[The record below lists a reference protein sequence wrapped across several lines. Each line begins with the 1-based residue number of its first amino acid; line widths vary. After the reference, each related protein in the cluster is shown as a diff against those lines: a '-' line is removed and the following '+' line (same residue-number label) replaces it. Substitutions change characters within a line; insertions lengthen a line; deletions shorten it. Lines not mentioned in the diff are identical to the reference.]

1 MPSFFPA
8 KRENIAVPDNR
19 KGQIVFKWPDLN
31 IRRFSYAIVA
41 PDEVAV
47 FMYQGEVKGTLPPGR
62 HTLDATEIPFLGIF
76 ADHLTGGDLYRT
88 EIYFVGSRE
97 YPELKF
103 GGRIDNVQDPVTGL
117 VVSLGVYGEYSL
129 KVVDPSTL
137 LTNLTGTVDVT
148 DNDAITDWVAQQLL
162 KVLRTDVTQHVV
174 SKGWPILGLAAYVPE
189 VEADV
194 ISLSAQQLAA
204 YGLSVARMGNFTISL
219 GDEDESQLKTLAR
232 DTAYSR
238 LAGSFQQYAAGELQ
252 LGAGQGMAQGGQA
265 LGGAFLGA
273 GLGVGGQVP
282 PLRRR
287 PVSRAVAAA
296 TSRHPPAVARRHP
309 SSRVRRV
316 APTTRPARDSAPTVA
331 PPCPSRRRTPA
342 PAAEHRWRQARS
354 SARRADA
361 PSRRRPRRPRR
372 LRQSRLLS
380 RPHLG
385 RGRPRRR
392 RAPDGFALTVAT
404 VSPSGSA
411 RWPPRRS
418 RAPTPPAP
426 GSRAPPL
433 RARPHRS

>member
-8 KRENIAVPDNR
+8 KRENIAVPENR

-31 IRRFSYAIVA
+31 IRRFSNAIVA

-62 HTLDATEIPFLGIF
+62 HSLDATEIPFLGIF
-76 ADHLTGGDLYRT
+76 ADHLTGGDLYRV

-97 YPELKF
+97 YPDLRF
-103 GGRIDNVQDPVTGL
+103 GGRVDNVQDPVTGL

-129 KVVDPSTL
+129 KVVDPPTL

-148 DNDAITDWVAQQLL
+148 DNGAITDWVAQQLL

-194 ISLSAQQLAA
+194 ISLSAQQLSA

-219 GDEDESQLKTLAR
+219 GDEDEAQLKTLAR

-265 LGGAFLGA
+265 VGGAFLGA
-273 GLGVGGQVP
+273 GLGLGGQATQMPGVGPTP
-282 PLRRR
+282 PSA
-287 PVSRAVAAA
+287 PGFAGGGGVYQPSPSGNGAAASVSCPACGIANAAGAKFCASCGAALPAAEAHTCAGCGASLAAGARFCSGCGRAVE
-296 TSRHPPAVARRHP
+296 
-309 SSRVRRV
+309 
-316 APTTRPARDSAPTVA
+316 PTGSAPAGASVA
-331 PPCPSRRRTPA
+331 DGPTPA
-342 PAAEHRWRQARS
+342 PESPASPPS
-354 SARRADA
+354 SAA
-361 PSRRRPRRPRR
+361 
-372 LRQSRLLS
+372 
-380 RPHLG
+380 
-385 RGRPRRR
+385 
-392 RAPDGFALTVAT
+392 
-404 VSPSGSA
+404 
-411 RWPPRRS
+411 
-418 RAPTPPAP
+418 
-426 GSRAPPL
+426 
-433 RARPHRS
+433 

>member
-8 KRENIAVPDNR
+8 ARENIAVPDNR

-31 IRRFSYAIVA
+31 IRRFSNAIVA

-47 FMYQGEVKGTLPPGR
+47 FMYQGEVKGTLAPGR
-62 HTLDATEIPFLGIF
+62 HKLDATEIPFLGIF
-76 ADHLTGGDLYRT
+76 ADHLAGGDLYRV

-97 YPELKF
+97 YPDLKF
-103 GGRIDNVQDPVTGL
+103 GGRVDNVQDPVTGL

-219 GDEDESQLKTLAR
+219 GDEDEAQLKTLAR

-252 LGAGQGMAQGGQA
+252 LGAGQGMSQGGQA

-273 GLGVGGQVP
+273 GLGVGAQATQMPGVGPTP
-282 PLRRR
+282 PSAPGFAGGGGGYQPSPGDGAALPAAPAHVCAGCGAPLAAGARFCSACGRTVE
-287 PVSRAVAAA
+287 PAAA
-296 TSRHPPAVARRHP
+296 TP
-309 SSRVRRV
+309 
-316 APTTRPARDSAPTVA
+316 
-331 PPCPSRRRTPA
+331 
-342 PAAEHRWRQARS
+342 
-354 SARRADA
+354 
-361 PSRRRPRRPRR
+361 
-372 LRQSRLLS
+372 
-380 RPHLG
+380 
-385 RGRPRRR
+385 
-392 RAPDGFALTVAT
+392 AT
-404 VSPSGSA
+404 VPGADTTPQPPSPEPGS
-411 RWPPRRS
+411 PPPP
-418 RAPTPPAP
+418 PTP
-426 GSRAPPL
+426 
-433 RARPHRS
+433 

>member
-8 KRENIAVPDNR
+8 KRENIAVPENR

-31 IRRFSYAIVA
+31 IRRFSNAIVA

-62 HTLDATEIPFLGIF
+62 HSLDATEIPFLGIF
-76 ADHLTGGDLYRT
+76 ADHLTGGDLYRV

-97 YPELKF
+97 YPDLKF
-103 GGRIDNVQDPVTGL
+103 GGRVDNVQDPVTGL

-129 KVVDPSTL
+129 KVVDPPTL

-148 DNDAITDWVAQQLL
+148 DNGAITDWVAQQLL

-194 ISLSAQQLAA
+194 ISLAAQQLAA

-219 GDEDESQLKTLAR
+219 GDEDEAQLKTLAR

-265 LGGAFLGA
+265 VGGAFLGA
-273 GLGVGGQVP
+273 GLGLGGQATQMPSAGPTP
-282 PLRRR
+282 PSA
-287 PVSRAVAAA
+287 PGFAGGGGVYQPSPSGNGGAASVSCPACGIANAAGARFCASCGAALPAAEAHTCAGCGASLAAGARFCSVCGRAVEPTGTATAGASAADG
-296 TSRHPPAVARRHP
+296 P
-309 SSRVRRV
+309 
-316 APTTRPARDSAPTVA
+316 
-331 PPCPSRRRTPA
+331 TPA
-342 PAAEHRWRQARS
+342 PESPPSPPS
-354 SARRADA
+354 SAA
-361 PSRRRPRRPRR
+361 
-372 LRQSRLLS
+372 
-380 RPHLG
+380 
-385 RGRPRRR
+385 
-392 RAPDGFALTVAT
+392 
-404 VSPSGSA
+404 
-411 RWPPRRS
+411 
-418 RAPTPPAP
+418 
-426 GSRAPPL
+426 
-433 RARPHRS
+433 

>member
-1 MPSFFPA
+1 MPSFFPSQ
-8 KRENIAVPDNR
+8 RENIAVPDNR

-31 IRRFSYAIVA
+31 IRRFSNAIVA
-41 PDEVAV
+41 PDEIAV

-62 HTLDATEIPFLGIF
+62 HRLDATEIPFLGIF
-76 ADHLTGGDLYRT
+76 ADHLTGGNLYRV

-129 KVVDPSTL
+129 KVVDPSIL

-148 DNDAITDWVAQQLL
+148 DNDAITEWVAQQLL

-219 GDEDESQLKTLAR
+219 GDEDEAQLKTLAR

-252 LGAGQGMAQGGQA
+252 LGAGQGMSQGGQA

-273 GLGVGGQVP
+273 GLGVGGQ
-282 PLRRR
+282 
-287 PVSRAVAAA
+287 A
-296 TSRHPPAVARRHP
+296 TQMPGV
-309 SSRVRRV
+309 
-316 APTTRPARDSAPTVA
+316 
-331 PPCPSRRRTPA
+331 
-342 PAAEHRWRQARS
+342 
-354 SARRADA
+354 
-361 PSRRRPRRPRR
+361 
-372 LRQSRLLS
+372 
-380 RPHLG
+380 G
-385 RGRPRRR
+385 
-392 RAPDGFALTVAT
+392 
-404 VSPSGSA
+404 
-411 RWPPRRS
+411 
-418 RAPTPPAP
+418 PTPPSAP
-426 GSRAPPL
+426 GFAGGGGGYQPPSPGNGSAASVTCPSCGTANAAGARFCASCGTALAAVETHTCAGCGAPLAAGAKFCSACGRTVEPPAASTAAPAQQQPPVSKPDAPPT
-433 RARPHRS
+433 PPPVP

>member
-1 MPSFFPA
+1 MPSFFPS
-8 KRENIAVPDNR
+8 KRENIAVPDDR

-62 HTLDATEIPFLGIF
+62 HSLDATEIPFLGIF
-76 ADHLTGGDLYRT
+76 ADHLTGGDLYRV

-97 YPELKF
+97 YPDLKF
-103 GGRIDNVQDPVTGL
+103 GGRVDNVQDPVTGL

-129 KVVDPSTL
+129 KVTDPSTL

-219 GDEDESQLKTLAR
+219 GDEDEAQLKTLAR

-252 LGAGQGMAQGGQA
+252 LGAGQGMSQGGQA

-273 GLGVGGQVP
+273 GLGVGGQATQMPGVGPTP
-282 PLRRR
+282 P
-287 PVSRAVAAA
+287 PAPGFSGGGGGYQPSPGNGSAAAVACPSCGTANAA
-296 TSRHPPAVARRHP
+296 GARFCASCGAALSSSQARTCEGCGATLPPGAKFC
-309 SSRVRRV
+309 
-316 APTTRPARDSAPTVA
+316 PACGRTVA
-331 PPCPSRRRTPA
+331 PEPA
-342 PAAEHRWRQARS
+342 PAAA
-354 SARRADA
+354 A
-361 PSRRRPRRPRR
+361 P
-372 LRQSRLLS
+372 
-380 RPHLG
+380 
-385 RGRPRRR
+385 
-392 RAPDGFALTVAT
+392 APAPQGQPAPEPEA
-404 VSPSGSA
+404 
-411 RWPPRRS
+411 PP
-418 RAPTPPAP
+418 PPPAP
-426 GSRAPPL
+426 
-433 RARPHRS
+433 

>member
-8 KRENIAVPDNR
+8 KRENIAVPENR

-62 HTLDATEIPFLGIF
+62 HSLDATEIPFLGIF
-76 ADHLTGGDLYRT
+76 ADHLTGGDLYRV

-97 YPELKF
+97 YPDLKF
-103 GGRIDNVQDPVTGL
+103 GGRVDNVQDPVTGL

-129 KVVDPSTL
+129 KVVDPPTL

-219 GDEDESQLKTLAR
+219 GDEDEAQLKTLAR

-252 LGAGQGMAQGGQA
+252 LGAGQGMSQGGQA

-273 GLGVGGQVP
+273 GLGVGGQATQMPGVGPTP
-282 PLRRR
+282 PSAPGFAGGGGGYQPSPQGNGAATAVQLPGVRHGQLGRGALLRELRSGAAGGR
-287 PVSRAVAAA
+287 GACLRGMWRLAGAGRAVLLGVRTDRGDRGSRAV
-296 TSRHPPAVARRHP
+296 
-309 SSRVRRV
+309 
-316 APTTRPARDSAPTVA
+316 
-331 PPCPSRRRTPA
+331 
-342 PAAEHRWRQARS
+342 PAAEP
-354 SARRADA
+354 A
-361 PSRRRPRRPRR
+361 P
-372 LRQSRLLS
+372 Q
-380 RPHLG
+380 
-385 RGRPRRR
+385 
-392 RAPDGFALTVAT
+392 
-404 VSPSGSA
+404 
-411 RWPPRRS
+411 PPAS
-418 RAPTPPAP
+418 EPEAPPAP
-426 GSRAPPL
+426 PAP
-433 RARPHRS
+433 